1 MLTVNVCVHVKEEY
15 IQDFIEAT
23 IENATLSNIETGIAR
38 FDLIQEQ
45 DNPQKFMLVE
55 VYTTPEAPAAHKETE
70 HYKIWRETVEP
81 MMTEPRSNIKY
92 STIYTKDTNYA
103 L

>member
-1 MLTVNVCVHVKEEY
+1 MLTVNVCVQVKEEY
-15 IQDFIEAT
+15 IQEFIEAT
-23 IENATLSNIETGIAR
+23 IENATLSNTEPGIAR

-45 DNPQKFMLVE
+45 GNLHKFMLVE
-55 VYTTPEAPAAHKETE
+55 VYSTPEAPAAHKETE

-81 MMTEPRSNIKY
+81 MMAEPRSNLKY
-92 STIYTKDTNYA
+92 STIYTKDTDYA